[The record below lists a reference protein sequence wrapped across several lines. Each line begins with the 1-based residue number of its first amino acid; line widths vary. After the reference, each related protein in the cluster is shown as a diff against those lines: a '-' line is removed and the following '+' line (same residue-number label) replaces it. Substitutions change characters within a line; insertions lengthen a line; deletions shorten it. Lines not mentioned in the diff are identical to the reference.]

1 MILLKLAMNW
11 WKDLKIKIKLQEPM
25 KEHTFFKIG
34 GPAKYFV
41 EPKDGPEL
49 KSLLSSIKRYNMP
62 LLVIGGGSNILVN
75 DKGLR
80 AIVLCL
86 NSPIFKKISF
96 QGNHVFVAS
105 GASLSQVLRLAQKQ
119 GLSGLEF
126 LSGIPG
132 RVGGALAMNAGI
144 PEKNIG
150 DLVEEVSVIDYNGN
164 IKNLNKK
171 EIKFG
176 YRTSNFS
183 KYIILSARL
192 RLIKKDKQEI
202 KNRIKRYLNHRK
214 LTQDLSWSS
223 AGCIF
228 KNPKGVSAGKLID
241 LCGLKGKRIG
251 GACISRIHANFILN
265 LGHARARDV
274 LKLMDLAKKE
284 VKKKFNVSLEP
295 EIKIWK

>member
-1 MILLKLAMNW
+1 
-11 WKDLKIKIKLQEPM
+11 M
-25 KEHTFFKIG
+25 KGHTTFKIG
-34 GPAKYFV
+34 GPAKYFI
-41 EPKDGPEL
+41 EPKDTHEL
-49 KSLLSSIKRYNMP
+49 KLLLSSIKRYNIP

-75 DKGLR
+75 DRGVR
-80 AIVLCL
+80 AIVLSL
-86 NSPIFKKISF
+86 NPPIFKKISF
-96 QGNHVFVAS
+96 HNNHVFAAS
-105 GASLSQVLRLAQKQ
+105 GVALSRVIRLAQKQ

-144 PEKNIG
+144 PGENIG
-150 DLVEEVSVIDYNGN
+150 DLVEEASVMDYNGN

-171 EIKFG
+171 KIKFG
-176 YRTSNFS
+176 YRASSLS

-192 RLIKKDKQEI
+192 KLIKKDKQEI
-202 KNRIKRYLNHRK
+202 KNRIKRYLSRRK

-228 KNPKGVSAGKLID
+228 KNPKGVSAGELID

-265 LGHARARDV
+265 LGQARARDV
-274 LKLMDLAKKE
+274 LKLMDLAKKD

-295 EIKIWK
+295 EIKIWQ

>member
-1 MILLKLAMNW
+1 MNW

-25 KEHTFFKIG
+25 KEHTSFKIG

-41 EPKDGPEL
+41 EPKDAHEL
-49 KSLLSSIKRYNMP
+49 KLLLSSIKRYNIP

-105 GASLSQVLRLAQKQ
+105 GASLSQVFRLTQKQ
-119 GLSGLEF
+119 GLSSLEF
-126 LSGIPG
+126 LAGIPG
-132 RVGGALAMNAGI
+132 TVGGALAMNAGI

-164 IKNLNKK
+164 IKNLYKE

-176 YRTSNFS
+176 YRTSNLS

-202 KNRIKRYLNHRK
+202 KNRIKRYLNHRRV
-214 LTQDLSWSS
+214 TQDLSWSS

-228 KNPKGVSAGKLID
+228 KNPKGVSAGELID

-265 LGHARARDV
+265 LGHAQARDV
-274 LKLMDLAKKE
+274 LKLMDLAKKD
-284 VKKKFNVSLEP
+284 VKKKFNVTLEP

>member
-1 MILLKLAMNW
+1 MNW

>member
-1 MILLKLAMNW
+1 
-11 WKDLKIKIKLQEPM
+11 M
-25 KEHTFFKIG
+25 KEHTSFKIG

-41 EPKDGPEL
+41 EPKDAHEL
-49 KSLLSSIKRYNMP
+49 KLLLSSIKRYNIP

-105 GASLSQVLRLAQKQ
+105 GASLSQVFRLTQKQ
-119 GLSGLEF
+119 GLSSLEF
-126 LSGIPG
+126 LAGIPG
-132 RVGGALAMNAGI
+132 TVGGALAMNAGI

-164 IKNLNKK
+164 IKNLYKE

-176 YRTSNFS
+176 YRTSNLS

-202 KNRIKRYLNHRK
+202 KNRIKRYLNHRRV
-214 LTQDLSWSS
+214 TQDLSWSS

-228 KNPKGVSAGKLID
+228 KNPKGVSAGELID

-265 LGHARARDV
+265 LGHAQARDV
-274 LKLMDLAKKE
+274 LKLMDLAKKD
-284 VKKKFNVSLEP
+284 VKKKFNVTLEP

>member
-1 MILLKLAMNW
+1 
-11 WKDLKIKIKLQEPM
+11 M